1 MNYIGTLKHT
11 KIYAT
16 KLEIPRRYYLILYKY
31 FIVRKIGISC
41 EVVSLKFFQFF
52 FYPIYVYLRPS
63 FVLAVNS
70 THNSK

>member
-41 EVVSLKFFQFF
+41 ELVVCCLFLELIITP
-52 FYPIYVYLRPS
+52 FYY
-63 FVLAVNS
+63 
-70 THNSK
+70 

>member
-41 EVVSLKFFQFF
+41 EVVNDYFFT
-52 FYPIYVYLRPS
+52 L
-63 FVLAVNS
+63 L
-70 THNSK
+70 

>member
-31 FIVRKIGISC
+31 FIVRKIVISC
-41 EVVSLKFFQFF
+41 EVVFCFYIHLPFSIHSNRIHCSL
-52 FYPIYVYLRPS
+52 
-63 FVLAVNS
+63 FV
-70 THNSK
+70 SK